1 MKLKDQFFGLAVAF
15 ACTLLVL
22 SIGASLTDLGPWY
35 WALKQ
40 PEWKPPDAAFGVI
53 WSLIF
58 SLCAVSAWLAWRASP
73 MGRTR
78 RVMVWLFLLN
88 ALLNVFW
95 SGLYFKLQRPDWA
108 LFEVVGLWL
117 SIVALIVVL
126 WRHSRWASVLLV
138 PYLLWVSIASVLNL
152 ETIRLNGPFDTSSPL
167 KTVQYYPSIENGFT
181 SGLTLL

>member
-1 MKLKDQFFGLAVAF
+1 
-15 ACTLLVL
+15 
-22 SIGASLTDLGPWY
+22 
-35 WALKQ
+35 
-40 PEWKPPDAAFGVI
+40 
-53 WSLIF
+53 
-58 SLCAVSAWLAWRASP
+58 